1 MKKTWKPILSLL
13 LALCITVSTAAGAI
27 AIGRASAADG
37 AANWLLKNVAV
48 DPADQE
54 PDNIVDWA
62 AFALARGGYQI
73 DGDYL
78 QYIDGVVRANFSQ
91 LYLSDYARIALAV
104 AAAGG
109 DARNVGG
116 HDLIEAIA
124 QTDFTRE
131 IYTDGVSFALL
142 AMDSMRYEL
151 PETVRKAAVDALCS
165 AQREDGGFNYALR
178 VNPEDPYSVDGSI
191 DTTGPVLAALAP
203 YQTEEKTAGVIERAL
218 AFLKA
223 NQNVETAGFWLY
235 GKRQRGND
243 LDGYCRPDRT
253 ED

>member
-27 AIGRASAADG
+27 AIGRESAADG

-151 PETVRKAAVDALCS
+151 PETV
-165 AQREDGGFNYALR
+165 
-178 VNPEDPYSVDGSI
+178 
-191 DTTGPVLAALAP
+191 
-203 YQTEEKTAGVIERAL
+203 
-218 AFLKA
+218 
-223 NQNVETAGFWLY
+223 
-235 GKRQRGND
+235 
-243 LDGYCRPDRT
+243 
-253 ED
+253 

>member
-78 QYIDGVVRANFSQ
+78 QYIDGVVRGEFFA
-91 LYLSDYARIALAV
+91 ALFKRLCAYR
-104 AAAGG
+104 AGG
-109 DARNVGG
+109 CRGG
-116 HDLIEAIA
+116 RRCP
-124 QTDFTRE
+124 QC
-131 IYTDGVSFALL
+131 G
-142 AMDSMRYEL
+142 
-151 PETVRKAAVDALCS
+151 
-165 AQREDGGFNYALR
+165 
-178 VNPEDPYSVDGSI
+178 
-191 DTTGPVLAALAP
+191 
-203 YQTEEKTAGVIERAL
+203 RA
-218 AFLKA
+218 
-223 NQNVETAGFWLY
+223 
-235 GKRQRGND
+235 
-243 LDGYCRPDRT
+243 
-253 ED
+253 